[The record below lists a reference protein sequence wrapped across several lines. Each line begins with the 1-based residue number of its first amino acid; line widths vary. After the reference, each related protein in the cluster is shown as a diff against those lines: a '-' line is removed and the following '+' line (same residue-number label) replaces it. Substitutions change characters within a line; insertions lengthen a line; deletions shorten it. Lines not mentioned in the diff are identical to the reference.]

1 MDARTVGE
9 SKRYIAAGADDHAAM
24 AADFLGAVIVLP
36 VVICLA
42 GPTEGLAAA
51 VNANKLRPAGGD
63 TGAGLG
69 GLRDIM
75 VSTLR
80 IGAGLGIITPAAG
93 QNALTGPI
101 TSSFF
106 QNGFLQ
112 IVDIVNRQYL
122 GHKFDTA

>member
-1 MDARTVGE
+1 MPAQWGG
-9 SKRYIAAGADDHAAM
+9 SKHCIAAGADDHAAM

-36 VVICLA
+36 VVICQA
-42 GPTEGLAAA
+42 GLTVRLAAA
-51 VNANKLRPAGGD
+51 VNANKLRPAGVH

-69 GLRDIM
+69 GLDEVIVRG
-75 VSTLR
+75 LR
-80 IGAGLGIITPAAG
+80 VGTRLRIITPAAS
-93 QNALTGPI
+93 QNALTWPV

-106 QNGFLQ
+106 QHGFLQ